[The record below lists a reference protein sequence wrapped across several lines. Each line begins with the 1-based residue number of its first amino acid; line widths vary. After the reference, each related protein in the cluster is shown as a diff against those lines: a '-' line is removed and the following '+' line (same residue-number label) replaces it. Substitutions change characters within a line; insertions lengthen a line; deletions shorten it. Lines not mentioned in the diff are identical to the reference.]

1 MRASLTM
8 RCHAGAMKTQTK
20 TLTAALALTLAV
32 GLSAC
37 GGEDGAGD
45 GVSPQTPSAS
55 ESATTGAASTT
66 DDTATDAA
74 STDATTEADDLTA
87 AALLAIGTAEEETGG
102 TAYEIDDQDDD
113 GSWEVDVALDGRSI
127 EVTVSADG
135 TSVLGTEDDDDLDDD
150 DRAGLDAASIT
161 LQEAIQVAVDEV
173 GGVLDDAELEEEDG
187 QHYWE
192 VSVDTTEGDD
202 DVDVEVSVDGRVL
215 SVDG

>member
-8 RCHAGAMKTQTK
+8 RCHSGAMKTQTK

-55 ESATTGAASTT
+55 ESATTGAASTDAT
-66 DDTATDAA
+66 GEDDGASATDAG
-74 STDATTEADDLTA
+74 DLTA

-135 TSVLGTEDDDDLDDD
+135 TSVLATEDDDDLDDD

>member
-8 RCHAGAMKTQTK
+8 RCHAGGMKTQTK

-55 ESATTGAASTT
+55 ESATTGAESTT
-66 DDTATDAA
+66 DDTA

-192 VSVDTTEGDD
+192 VSVDTAEGDD
-202 DVDVEVSVDGRVL
+202 HVDVEVSVDGRVL